1 MPATEMLTKF
11 PKYACQSKHNN
22 CTMALALADLHQHL
36 LAIVVDMSIKRFL
49 KTISK
54 QCVVGKYIDNIMNQC
69 IIIMYLSLKIKFS
82 TIIMLH

>member
-1 MPATEMLTKF
+1 
-11 PKYACQSKHNN
+11 
-22 CTMALALADLHQHL
+22 MALALADLHQHL